1 MFLIWLVPKKADG
14 RKYAHTYTFIT
25 IIRRG
30 PQWEEVGTRRV
41 RQVPYITT
49 TNSDNKIFL
58 KIITRGPKKSK
69 NNATLSS
76 SSTEPVRQ
84 NVSFERKKNQMK
96 EDMCRCWMLSIL
108 NDYFGVRRF
117 HRNRKG
123 GTHARCAVAVELTSY
138 TTARF
143 KKTYW
148 P

>member
-49 TNSDNKIFL
+49 TNSDNKMFL

-69 NNATLSS
+69 NNATLSRRVAPS
-76 SSTEPVRQ
+76 PSDRMCPLNDRRT
-84 NVSFERKKNQMK
+84 KW
-96 EDMCRCWMLSIL
+96 MCRCWMLSIL

-123 GTHARCAVAVELTSY
+123 GTHARCAVAVELTSH